1 METLTHDDYVASVR
15 ALISTLR
22 ILGVSV
28 ATVEFSGSGDSGSIN
43 DIYVDIGLSLKEHE
57 IEFVNPRDVYTP
69 SGYKKQ
75 YTRESISL
83 YDALVTF
90 TYDQLSDTGL
100 DWYNNDGGQG
110 TLEIDLSA
118 DPPAIRLGV
127 EINVIHTEDHIYDL
141 GENFG
146 LVPQENN

>member
-1 METLTHDDYVASVR
+1 MEALTHDDYVASVR

-28 ATVEFSGSGDSGSIN
+28 ATVNFAGSGDSGSIH
-43 DIYVDIGLSLKEHE
+43 DIYVDIGLSLQEHE
-57 IEFVNPRDVYTP
+57 IEFVEPRDVYMDG
-69 SGYKKQ
+69 SYKKR
-75 YTRESISL
+75 YTRKSTSL
-83 YDALVTF
+83 YDALKTF
-90 TYDQLSDTGL
+90 TYDQLEGTGL

-118 DPPAIRLGV
+118 DPPAIRLDV
-127 EINVIHTEDHIYDL
+127 EINIVTTEDHTFDL

>member
-1 METLTHDDYVASVR
+1 MEALTYNDYVASVR

-22 ILGVSV
+22 ILGVSAV
-28 ATVEFSGSGDSGSIN
+28 AVEFSGSGGSRSI
-43 DIYVDIGLSLKEHE
+43 DGVHVDNGLSLNGHE
-57 IEFVNPRDVYTP
+57 IEFINPREVYTP
-69 SGYKKQ
+69 GGYKKQ

-100 DWYNNDGGQG
+100 DWYNDDGGQG

-118 DPPAIRLGV
+118 DPPTIRLGV
-127 EINVIHTEDHIYDL
+127 EIYVVRTEDHIYDL